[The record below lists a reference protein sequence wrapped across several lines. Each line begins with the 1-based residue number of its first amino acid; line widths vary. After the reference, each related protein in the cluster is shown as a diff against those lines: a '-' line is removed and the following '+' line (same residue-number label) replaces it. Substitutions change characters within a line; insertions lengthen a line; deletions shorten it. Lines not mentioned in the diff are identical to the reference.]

1 MDWDWFAIE
10 ANAGRLFKCK
20 WDKGDSTTKVDKNFV
35 LRLFILCCKLLCDC
49 FKFDLNIFSKGV
61 YSGNY
66 LDL

>member
-49 FKFDLNIFSKGV
+49 FK
-61 YSGNY
+61 Y
-66 LDL
+66 LLKRF